1 MKTLC
6 FTITHANLE
15 ALMAD
20 QRLVRVFALQD
31 LGRERDHYE
40 ITALVREADIDAVIE
55 LSADHPRWVR
65 WP

>member
-15 ALMAD
+15 ALMAEK
-20 QRLVRVFALQD
+20 RLVRVFALQD

-40 ITALVREADIDAVIE
+40 ITALVREEDIDAVSE

-65 WP
+65 WS

>member
-15 ALMAD
+15 ALMAEK
-20 QRLVRVFALQD
+20 RLVRVFALQD

-40 ITALVREADIDAVIE
+40 ITALVREEDIGAVSE

-65 WP
+65 WS

>member
-15 ALMAD
+15 ALMGD
-20 QRLVRVFALQD
+20 KRLVRVFALQD

-40 ITALVREADIDAVIE
+40 ITALVREEDIDTVIE

-65 WP
+65 WS

>member
-15 ALMAD
+15 ALMGD
-20 QRLVRVFALQD
+20 KRLVRVFALQD

-40 ITALVREADIDAVIE
+40 VTALVREENIDVVTE

-65 WP
+65 WS